1 MPTLNPTPNLN
12 GTSREELVELRLA
25 ARDAL
30 LSAMKALGEMRPH
43 GRDYLG
49 NGEAYQRDLSIHN
62 DRVRAIDGIVN
73 DLFDEALSLHN
84 NA

>member
-1 MPTLNPTPNLN
+1 MPTLNPIPNLN
-12 GTSREELVELRLA
+12 GTSREELIDLRLA

-43 GRDYLG
+43 GRDYIG
-49 NGEAYQRDLSIHN
+49 NSEAYQRDLVIHN
-62 DRVRAIDGIVN
+62 ERVRALDGMVN
-73 DLFDEALSLHN
+73 DLFDEAVVLHE